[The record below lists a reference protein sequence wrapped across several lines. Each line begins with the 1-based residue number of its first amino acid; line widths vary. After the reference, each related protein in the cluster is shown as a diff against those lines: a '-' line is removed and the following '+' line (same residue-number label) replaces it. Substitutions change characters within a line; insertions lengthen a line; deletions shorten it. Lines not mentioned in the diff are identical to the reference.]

1 MKSDTHTH
9 SLSLS
14 HNFFFLKKK
23 KKKSGTY
30 YSLSHTKSEKPQT
43 LSFSLINNQRV
54 AVESLAYTESQI
66 HIQTSSFPKLHSFKL
81 KFKLSSLCDQ
91 FFAPNFSLLK
101 LLGFSLLFA
110 LQIGGKGFGTKL
122 AMDYEP
128 YDSSGKHFSL
138 LNFQFFFCVFWVIWV
153 FCYVGVFCF
162 LREIRVWGF
171 FCLNFLRQCS
181 WWGVF
186 WVSWSERNLGF

>member
-1 MKSDTHTH
+1 MARITHSLTQSPKNPKL

-14 HNFFFLKKK
+14 SIIRELPLNPSPSQNH
-23 KKKSGTY
+23 KST
-30 YSLSHTKSEKPQT
+30 SKRRRFPSST
-43 LSFSLINNQRV
+43 L
-54 AVESLAYTESQI
+54 
-66 HIQTSSFPKLHSFKL
+66 
-81 KFKLSSLCDQ
+81 LSSNSSSALS
-91 FFAPNFSLLK
+91 PTNFRFPISLWK

-110 LQIGGKGFGTKL
+110 LQIWGKSFGTKL

-138 LNFQFFFCVFWVIWV
+138 LNFQFFCSFWVIWV
-153 FCYVGVFCF
+153 FWYVGMFCF

-181 WWGVF
+181 WWGGF
-186 WVSWSERNLGF
+186 WVSWSEGNLGF

>member
-1 MKSDTHTH
+1 MKTKHIPPLHKPIWNPTHTH
-9 SLSLS
+9 TLS
-14 HNFFFLKKK
+14 HSHTIFFFFKEK

-138 LNFQFFFCVFWVIWV
+138 LNFQFFFL
-153 FCYVGVFCF
+153 CF
-162 LREIRVWGF
+162 LGY
-171 FCLNFLRQCS
+171 
-181 WWGVF
+181 
-186 WVSWSERNLGF
+186 LGFLLCGCVLFFEGN